1 MKRNITLLSVF
12 LLFAFM
18 QAMGQTTYTV
28 TLYVTAVTGQDLE
41 GTPVVLE
48 NVNTGLVYNRSLD
61 SDGMCT
67 ITRVLAGTHML
78 TITPRDLALYSSEIE
93 VTDNMSLE
101 IELVEEVR
109 TPYALTASTSH
120 DNKTGYNEVALMW
133 NRETDYFFDDF
144 ESYDAFSIDF
154 APWTGIDGDH
164 VPAAQLYGSYP
175 NSGLNQYA
183 TIFNPLVIDPP
194 VWYTY
199 PVLRP
204 YSGKQYVGF
213 IRTATGTANDDW
225 LISPQIHVGVRNVV
239 RFLAKA
245 GDRYDEQFLVY
256 ISETGNERGD
266 FIPLTQGNYESVD
279 YESWHTIQ
287 YDLSAYEGK
296 DVYIAIRYISRS
308 TFMLMV
314 DDFFVGAA
322 DIDPSSMAAAAPA
335 RRVRSGS
342 SQAPQTG
349 SEHFVI
355 YLDGDSVTDT
365 YSTQYTLRDVAP
377 GRHTV
382 EVEARYIVSKS
393 DRAQIEVALPAEN
406 EMASLTI
413 EAHSNGI
420 SPDGTEVSY
429 TDTQTGLIFTDTIRG
444 GLSVHGFL
452 PKSEYIVNINSRNFE
467 LYDTIFTL
475 VDDMTLVVPLIE
487 KINAPYNLTA
497 DVSGRDDGNIDV
509 QLRWNQ
515 ELGWSDDFESYPD
528 FAQQFGEWTTF
539 DGDQM
544 VTYPIGNAN
553 QEIYEFP
560 GSGEEMACLIWNPL
574 ATVPS
579 MEGDYAAY
587 PPEGARCV
595 AFFSPQQ
602 AKANDWLISPPI
614 KVYNDYVV
622 RFDLK
627 AYTSLYAET
636 VAICVS
642 EESDPATFTV
652 LDEIGATDEWM
663 VIELDLSQY
672 AGKEVYV
679 ALNYTTYDGFFMLV
693 DEFYVGP
700 ANSIAGTTVEGVS
713 YDIFLDDEKIGNT
726 DECSFTI
733 EGIANARHTA
743 GVKAI
748 YPTGESEMTVVE
760 IAPTA
765 IVSAAAG
772 EVIVYGH
779 NGVLRIDNT
788 SGNAAMVTVY
798 DLSGR
803 LVAVRECGE
812 RHASIELPSGCY
824 IVKIEQNG
832 ATRSCKVV
840 L

>member
-28 TLYVTAVTGQDLE
+28 TLYVTSVTGQNLE

-61 SDGMCT
+61 GDGMCT

-78 TITPRDLALYSSEIE
+78 TITPRDLALYSNEIE

-120 DNKTGYNEVALMW
+120 DNKTGYNEVALVW

-266 FIPLTQGNYESVD
+266 FVPLTQGNYESVD

-322 DIDPSSMAAAAPA
+322 DIDPSSIAAAPA

-342 SQAPQTG
+342 SHAPQAG

-393 DRAQIEVALPAEN
+393 ERAQIEVALPAEN

-429 TDTQTGLIFTDTIRG
+429 TDTQTGLIFTDTIRD

-467 LYDTIFTL
+467 LYDTSLTL
-475 VDDMTLVVPLIE
+475 VDDMTLFVPLIE

-544 VTYPIGNAN
+544 ATYPIGNAN

-587 PPEGARCV
+587 PPEGSRCV

-614 KVYNDYVV
+614 KIYNDYVV

-642 EESDPATFTV
+642 EENDPATFTV

-700 ANSIAGTTVEGVS
+700 ANSVAGATVEGVS
-713 YDIFLDDEKIGNT
+713 YDIFLDDERIGNT
-726 DECSFTI
+726 DECSFMI
-733 EGIANARHTA
+733 EGIANVHHTA

-765 IVSAAAG
+765 IVSVAAG
-772 EVIVYGH
+772 EVRVYGH
-779 NGVLRIDNT
+779 NGILRIDNT
-788 SGNAAMVTVY
+788 SDSAATVTVC

-803 LVAVRECGE
+803 LVAVRQCGE
-812 RHASIELPSGCY
+812 RHSSIELPSGCY
-824 IVKIEQNG
+824 IVKIEQNE